1 MLEKLWVFRPSD
13 TVLQSSL
20 ARTLSISP
28 VTASIL
34 LARGVTTAD
43 QATRWMSSAQD
54 GLHDPFLI
62 PDMEVAVERLHM
74 ALARQER
81 VCFYGDYDVDGVSA
95 TSLYLSFYQG
105 LGGNGFGY
113 IPHRVREGYGLN
125 EGAVRRLAQEG
136 VTLLVTSDC
145 GTTSHH
151 EIAVAKELGMDVV
164 VTDHHQTDATMP
176 AALAVLNPHRRDAIY
191 PFKGLCSAGLA
202 YKVVSAYQRRYGSGD
217 VEPESCLDLVA
228 LATVAD
234 IVPLQDENRILV
246 REGLIQ
252 INRGARCGIRALKQV
267 AGIAKACTSETIGFR
282 LGPRLNAAGRLDHA
296 MLCVQLLTTESD
308 REAMQIAEQLEQLNR
323 QRQQIEEG
331 ITAEAGASL
340 QQDEP
345 AAAIVLGSRDWH
357 LGVVGIVAARLVD
370 RFHRPSIVIAVDEKG
385 IGKGS
390 ARTVEGFDLYQGLSA
405 CRDLLDAYGG
415 HPSAAGL
422 TIHESRLDE
431 FRRRF
436 CDVAAQWATASLVR
450 PTLHVDAEVNLTD
463 VNFDLI
469 QELESLHPFGAGNP
483 EPTLAVRGLDVVEA
497 RVVGEKHLKLR
508 VRQGRSF
515 IFDSIGFRMG
525 SFEELGLKAGKPV
538 DLAFSPERNHWN
550 GYDRVQLRIKALR
563 MSGEVS

>member
-1 MLEKLWVFRPSD
+1 MREKLWVFRSLD
-13 TVLQSSL
+13 VALQDNLS
-20 ARTLSISP
+20 RVLSISP
-28 VTASIL
+28 VTASVL
-34 LARGVTTAD
+34 LARGVMTAE
-43 QATRWMSSAQD
+43 AANRWLSTAQD

-62 PDMEVAVERLHM
+62 PDMEAAVERLH
-74 ALARQER
+74 LAFSRQER

-105 LGGNGFGY
+105 LGGHACGY

-125 EGAVRRLAQEG
+125 EGAIRRLAEEG
-136 VTLLVTSDC
+136 ITLLVTSDC
-145 GTTSHH
+145 GTTSHR
-151 EIAVAKELGMDVV
+151 EIELAGQLGMDVV

-176 AALAVLNPHRRDAIY
+176 PALAVLNPHRHDAVY

-202 YKVVSAYQRRYGSGD
+202 YKVVSAYRQRYGSGEVD
-217 VEPESCLDLVA
+217 PESCLDLVA

-234 IVPLQDENRILV
+234 IVPLQDENRLLV
-246 REGLIQ
+246 REGLKQ
-252 INRGARCGIRALKQV
+252 ITRGSRCGIRALKRV
-267 AGIAKACTSETIGFR
+267 AGITKACTSDTVGFR

-296 MLCVQLLTTESD
+296 MTCVRLLTTESD
-308 REAMQIAEQLEQLNR
+308 AEAMQIAERLEQLNR

-331 ITAEAGASL
+331 ILNEATACMTH
-340 QQDEP
+340 DES
-345 AAAIVLGSRDWH
+345 AAAIVLGSRGWH

-370 RFHRPSIVIAVDEKG
+370 RFHRPSIVIAVDEQG
-385 IGKGS
+385 VGKGS
-390 ARTVEGFDLYQGLSA
+390 ARTVEGFDLYQGLSE
-405 CRDLLDAYGG
+405 CRDLLEAYGG

-422 TIHESRLDE
+422 TIRETNLEE

-436 CDVAAQWATASLVR
+436 CEVAARRVGASR
-450 PTLHVDAEVNLTD
+450 SMPTVHVDAEVNLAD
-463 VNFDLI
+463 INLSLI

-483 EPTLAVRGLDVVEA
+483 EPTLAVRGLDVVDA

-515 IFDSIGFRMG
+515 IFDGIGFRMG
-525 SFEELGLKAGKPV
+525 SFEELGLTAGRPV
-538 DLAFSPERNHWN
+538 DAAFSPERNHWN

>member
-1 MLEKLWVFRPSD
+1 MQEKLWVFRPSD
-13 TVLQSSL
+13 IALQNNLS
-20 ARTLSISP
+20 RQLSISP
-28 VTASIL
+28 VMASVL
-34 LARGVTTAD
+34 LARGVTTSD
-43 QATRWMSSAQD
+43 EATRWMSGVQG
-54 GLHDPFLI
+54 GLHDPFLL
-62 PDMEVAVERLHM
+62 PDMEPAVERLHQ

-105 LGGNGFGY
+105 LGGNACGY

-125 EGAVRRLAQEG
+125 EGAVRRLAEEG
-136 VTLLVTSDC
+136 ISLLVTSDC

-151 EIAVAKELGMDVV
+151 EIAVARELGMDVI

-202 YKVVSAYQRRYGSGD
+202 YKVVSAYQQRYGSGD
-217 VEPESCLDLVA
+217 VEPDSCLDLVA

-246 REGLIQ
+246 REGLTHIT
-252 INRGARCGIRALKQV
+252 RGARAGIRALKQV

-296 MLCVQLLTTESD
+296 MLCVRLLTTESD
-308 REAMQIAEQLEQLNR
+308 QEAMQIAEQLEQLNR

-331 ITAEAGASL
+331 ITGEAATYL

-370 RFHRPSIVIAVDEKG
+370 RFHRPSIVMAIDGQG

-390 ARTVEGFDLYQGLSA
+390 ARTVEGFNLYQGLSE
-405 CRDLLDAYGG
+405 CKDLLEAYGG

-422 TIHESRLDE
+422 TLKEPRLEE

-436 CDVAAQWATASLVR
+436 CEVVAQWAGSARTV
-450 PTLHVDAEVNLTD
+450 PTLHVDAEVKLTD

-483 EPTLAVRGLDVVEA
+483 EPTLAVRGLDVVDA

-525 SFEELGLKAGKPV
+525 SFEELGLRAGRPV

>member
-1 MLEKLWVFRPSD
+1 MQEKLWVFRPSD
-13 TVLQSSL
+13 RAMQQDLS
-20 ARTLSISP
+20 RRLSISP

-34 LARGVTTAD
+34 LARGVTTAEE
-43 QATRWMSSAQD
+43 ATRWMSSPQD

-62 PDMEVAVERLHM
+62 PDMVIAVERLHQ
-74 ALARQER
+74 ALCREER

-105 LGGNGFGY
+105 LGGDGCAY

-151 EIAVAKELGMDVV
+151 EIAVARELGMDVV

-176 AALAVLNPHRRDAIY
+176 PALAVLNPHRRDARY

-202 YKVVSAYQRRYGSGD
+202 YKVVSAYQQRYGSGE

-246 REGLIQ
+246 REGMTQ
-252 INRGARCGIRALKQV
+252 ITRGARCGIRALKQV
-267 AGIAKACTSETIGFR
+267 AGVNKACTSETIGFR
-282 LGPRLNAAGRLDHA
+282 LGPRINAAGRLDHA
-296 MLCVQLLTTESD
+296 MLCVRLLTTESD
-308 REAMQIAEQLEQLNR
+308 QEAMQLAEQLEQMNR
-323 QRQQIEEG
+323 QRQQIEEE
-331 ITAEAGASL
+331 ITTQVAS
-340 QQDEP
+340 DVARGEP
-345 AAAIVLGSRDWH
+345 AAAIVLGSRHWH

-390 ARTVEGFDLYQGLSA
+390 ARTVDGFDLYQGLSE
-405 CRDLLDAYGG
+405 CRDLLEAFGG

-422 TIHESRLDE
+422 TIKESRLDE

-436 CDVAAQWATASLVR
+436 SEVVARWTTTSRLV
-450 PTLHVDAEVNLTD
+450 PTLQVDAEVNLTD

-525 SFEELGLKAGKPV
+525 SFEGLGLRAGRPV

>member
-1 MLEKLWVFRPSD
+1 MQEKLWVFRPSD
-13 TVLQSSL
+13 IALQNNLS
-20 ARTLSISP
+20 RQLSISP
-28 VTASIL
+28 VTASVL
-34 LARGVTTAD
+34 LARGVTTSD
-43 QATRWMSSAQD
+43 EATRWMSGVQG
-54 GLHDPFLI
+54 GLHDPFLL
-62 PDMEVAVERLHM
+62 PDMEPAVERLHQ

-105 LGGNGFGY
+105 LGGNACGY

-125 EGAVRRLAQEG
+125 EGAVRRLAEEG
-136 VTLLVTSDC
+136 ISLLVTSDC

-151 EIAVAKELGMDVV
+151 EIAVARELGMDVI

-202 YKVVSAYQRRYGSGD
+202 YKVVSAYQQRYGSGD
-217 VEPESCLDLVA
+217 VDPESCLDLVA

-246 REGLIQ
+246 REGLRQ
-252 INRGARCGIRALKQV
+252 ITRGARCGLRALKQV
-267 AGIAKACTSETIGFR
+267 AGIAKDCTSETIGFR

-296 MLCVQLLTTESD
+296 MLCVQLLTTNSD
-308 REAMQIAEQLEQLNR
+308 QEAMRIAEQLEQLNR
-323 QRQQIEEG
+323 QRQQVEEG
-331 ITAEAGASL
+331 ITEEAAASL
-340 QQDEP
+340 KDEAS

-370 RFHRPSIVIAVDEKG
+370 RFHRPSIVIAIDDQGV
-385 IGKGS
+385 GKGS
-390 ARTVEGFDLYQGLSA
+390 ARTVEGFDLYQGLSE
-405 CRDLLDAYGG
+405 CKDLLEAYGG

-422 TIHESRLDE
+422 TLKASRLEE

-436 CDVAAQWATASLVR
+436 CDVAAQWAGSTRRV
-450 PTLHVDAEVNLTD
+450 PTLHVDAEVKLTD

-483 EPTLAVRGLDVVEA
+483 EPTLAVRGLDVVDA

-525 SFEELGLKAGKPV
+525 SYEELGLRSGRPV

>member
-1 MLEKLWVFRPSD
+1 MQEKLWVFRAFDSA
-13 TVLQSSL
+13 LQNTL
-20 ARTLSISP
+20 ARQLSISP
-28 VTASIL
+28 VTASVL
-34 LARGVTTAD
+34 LARGVTTPGE
-43 QATRWMSSAQD
+43 ATRWMSSVQG
-54 GLHDPFLI
+54 GLHDPFLL
-62 PDMEVAVERLHM
+62 PDIEPAVERLHA
-74 ALARQER
+74 ALSREEQ

-105 LGGNGFGY
+105 LGGNACGY

-125 EGAVRRLAQEG
+125 EGAVRRLAQKG

-151 EIAVAKELGMDVV
+151 EIAVAKELGMDVI

-176 AALAVLNPHRRDAIY
+176 AALAVLNPHRRDAVY

-202 YKVVSAYQRRYGSGD
+202 YKVVSAYQQRYGSGD
-217 VEPESCLDLVA
+217 VDPESCLDLVA

-246 REGLIQ
+246 REGLRQ
-252 INRGARCGIRALKQV
+252 ITRGARCGLRALKQV
-267 AGIAKACTSETIGFR
+267 AGIAKDCTSETIGFR

-296 MLCVQLLTTESD
+296 MLCVQLLTTNSD
-308 REAMQIAEQLEQLNR
+308 QEAMRIAEQLEQLNR
-323 QRQQIEEG
+323 QRQQVEEG
-331 ITAEAGASL
+331 ITEEAAASL
-340 QQDEP
+340 KDEAS

-370 RFHRPSIVIAVDEKG
+370 RFHRPSIVIAIDDQGV
-385 IGKGS
+385 GKGS
-390 ARTVEGFDLYQGLSA
+390 ARTVEGFDLYQGLSE
-405 CRDLLDAYGG
+405 CKDLLEAYGG

-422 TIHESRLDE
+422 TLKASRLEE

-436 CDVAAQWATASLVR
+436 CDVAAQWAGSTRRV
-450 PTLHVDAEVNLTD
+450 PTLHVDAEVKLTD

-483 EPTLAVRGLDVVEA
+483 EPTLAVRGLDVVDA

-525 SFEELGLKAGKPV
+525 SYEELGLRSGRPV

>member
-1 MLEKLWVFRPSD
+1 MQDKLWVFQAADR
-13 TVLQSSL
+13 VLQHNLSQQ
-20 ARTLSISP
+20 LSISP
-28 VTASIL
+28 VTASVL
-34 LARGVTTAD
+34 LARGVMTPD
-43 QATRWMSSAQD
+43 EATRWMSGMPG
-54 GLHDPFLI
+54 GLHDPFLL
-62 PDMEVAVERLHM
+62 PDMEPAVERLHQ

-105 LGGNGFGY
+105 LGGNACGY
-113 IPHRVREGYGLN
+113 IPHRIREGYGLN
-125 EGAVRRLAQEG
+125 EGAVRRLAEEG
-136 VTLLVTSDC
+136 ISLLVTSDC

-151 EIAVAKELGMDVV
+151 EIAVARELGMDVI

-202 YKVVSAYQRRYGSGD
+202 YKVVSAYQQRYGSGD
-217 VEPESCLDLVA
+217 VEPDSCLDLVA

-246 REGLIQ
+246 REGLTHITH
-252 INRGARCGIRALKQV
+252 GARAGIRALKHV
-267 AGIAKACTSETIGFR
+267 AGIVKACTSETIGFR

-296 MLCVQLLTTESD
+296 MLCVRLLTTESEQ
-308 REAMQIAEQLEQLNR
+308 EAMQIAEQLEQLNR
-323 QRQQIEEG
+323 QRKQIEEG
-331 ITAEAGASL
+331 ITSEAATYL
-340 QQDEP
+340 KQDEP
-345 AAAIVLGSRDWH
+345 ASAIVLGSRAWH

-370 RFHRPSIVIAVDEKG
+370 RFHRPSIVIAIDGQG

-390 ARTVEGFDLYQGLSA
+390 ARTVEGFDLYQGLSK
-405 CRDLLDAYGG
+405 CKDLLEAYGG

-422 TIHESRLDE
+422 TLKESRLEE
-431 FRRRF
+431 FRGRF
-436 CDVAAQWATASLVR
+436 CEVAAQWAGSARTV
-450 PTLHVDAEVNLTD
+450 PTLHVDAEVKLTD

-483 EPTLAVRGLDVVEA
+483 EPTLAVRGLDVVDA

-515 IFDSIGFRMG
+515 IFESIGFRMG
-525 SFEELGLKAGKPV
+525 SFEELGLRSGRPV

>member
-1 MLEKLWVFRPSD
+1 MQEKLWVFRPSD
-13 TVLQSSL
+13 IAMQQDLS
-20 ARTLSISP
+20 RRLSISP

-34 LARGVTTAD
+34 LARGVTTAE
-43 QATRWMSSAQD
+43 QATRWMSSHQD

-62 PDMEVAVERLHM
+62 PDMAIAVERLHQ
-74 ALARQER
+74 ALCREER

-95 TSLYLSFYQG
+95 TSVYLSFYQG
-105 LGGNGFGY
+105 LGGNGRAY
-113 IPHRVREGYGLN
+113 IPHRLQEGYGLN
-125 EGAVRRLAQEG
+125 EGAVRRLAEEG

-151 EIAVAKELGMDVV
+151 EIAVARELGMDVV
-164 VTDHHQTDATMP
+164 VTDHHQTDETMP
-176 AALAVLNPHRRDAIY
+176 PALAVLNPHRRDAQY
-191 PFKGLCSAGLA
+191 PFTGLCSAGLA
-202 YKVVSAYQRRYGSGD
+202 YKVVLAYQQRYGSGE

-246 REGLIQ
+246 REGMTQ
-252 INRGARCGIRALKQV
+252 ITRGDRCGIRALKQV
-267 AGIAKACTSETIGFR
+267 AGVTKACTSETIGFR
-282 LGPRLNAAGRLDHA
+282 LGPRINAAGRLDHA
-296 MLCVQLLTTESD
+296 MLCVRLLTTDSD
-308 REAMQIAEQLEQLNR
+308 REALQLAEQLEQLNR
-323 QRQQIEEG
+323 QRQHIEED
-331 ITAEAGASL
+331 ITTQVASDL
-340 QQDEP
+340 TQGEP

-370 RFHRPSIVIAVDEKG
+370 RFHRPSIVIAVDDKG

-390 ARTVEGFDLYQGLSA
+390 ARTVSGFDLYQGLA
-405 CRDLLDAYGG
+405 ECRDLLEAFGG

-422 TIHESRLDE
+422 TIKETRLED

-436 CDVAAQWATASLVR
+436 SEVVARWTTKTRPV
-450 PTLHVDAEVNLTD
+450 PTLQVDAEVNLAE

-525 SFEELGLKAGKPV
+525 SFEGLGLRAGRPV